1 MDMQASQRENN
12 MRSALSTGTRKFV
25 FEIKRLCPEEDQ
37 MRSGNMK
44 TRLLLVDDHAV
55 VRSGLRMLLGSHAEL
70 EIAGEAGTAE
80 DALQKAGELR
90 PDLILMDIGLP
101 DKTGIEATREIK
113 RNFPDVRILALTIHE
128 DEEYF
133 FQMLD
138 AGASGYV
145 PKRAAP
151 EELLSAI
158 RVAAAGEVY
167 LYPSMAKLLVRDF
180 LNIERPAGERPNLD
194 GLTDRE
200 REVLTHLAEGVSNDE
215 IAVTLVISPRTVE
228 RHRENIMRKLNLH
241 SRSELVRY
249 AIRKGIIKA

>member
-1 MDMQASQRENN
+1 M
-12 MRSALSTGTRKFV
+12 
-25 FEIKRLCPEEDQ
+25 
-37 MRSGNMK
+37 

-55 VRSGLRMLLGSHAEL
+55 VRSGLRMLLSGHSAM
-70 EIAGEAGTAE
+70 EIVGEAGTAE
-80 DALQKAGELR
+80 EALQKAGEFK
-90 PDLILMDIGLP
+90 PDVILMDIGLP

-113 RNFPDVRILALTIHE
+113 AAYPNIKIVALTIHE

-133 FQMLD
+133 FQMLN

-151 EELLSAI
+151 EELITAI
-158 RVAAAGEVY
+158 TAAAAGEVY
-167 LYPSMAKLLVRDF
+167 IYPTMTKLLVQDY
-180 LNIERPAGERPNLD
+180 LSAERPAEEKIKMD

-200 REVLTHLAEGVSNDE
+200 HEVLTYLAEGADNVE
-215 IAVTLVISPRTVE
+215 IASTLVISPKTVG

>member
-1 MDMQASQRENN
+1 M
-12 MRSALSTGTRKFV
+12 
-25 FEIKRLCPEEDQ
+25 
-37 MRSGNMK
+37 

-55 VRSGLRMLLGSHAEL
+55 VRSGLKMLLSGHSEM
-70 EIAGEAGTAE
+70 EIVGEADSAFGAMQEAE
-80 DALQKAGELR
+80 RSR
-90 PDLILMDIGLP
+90 PDVILMDIGLP

-113 RNFPDVRILALTIHE
+113 RRFPDVKIVALTIHE

-151 EELLSAI
+151 EELLTAI
-158 RVAAAGEVY
+158 RAAAAGEVY
-167 LYPSMAKLLVRDF
+167 LYPSLAKLLVNDY
-180 LNIERPAGERPNLD
+180 LNAERPAEEKLNLD

-200 REVLTHLAEGVSNDE
+200 HEVLTHLAEGASNDQ
-215 IAVTLVISPRTVE
+215 IADALVISPKTVE

>member
-1 MDMQASQRENN
+1 MQE
-12 MRSALSTGTRKFV
+12 
-25 FEIKRLCPEEDQ
+25 
-37 MRSGNMK
+37 
-44 TRLLLVDDHAV
+44 
-55 VRSGLRMLLGSHAEL
+55 AER
-70 EIAGEAGTAE
+70 TH
-80 DALQKAGELR
+80 
-90 PDLILMDIGLP
+90 PDVILMDIGLP

-113 RNFPDVRILALTIHE
+113 KKFPDVKIVALTIHE

-151 EELLSAI
+151 EELLTAI
-158 RVAAAGEVY
+158 RAAAAGEVY
-167 LYPSMAKLLVRDF
+167 LYPSLAKLLVRDF
-180 LNIERPAGERPNLD
+180 LNGERPAEEKINLD

-200 REVLTHLAEGVSNDE
+200 HEVLTHLAEGSSNVE
-215 IAVTLVISPRTVE
+215 IATALVISPKTVE

>member
-1 MDMQASQRENN
+1 M
-12 MRSALSTGTRKFV
+12 
-25 FEIKRLCPEEDQ
+25 
-37 MRSGNMK
+37 

-55 VRSGLRMLLGSHAEL
+55 VRSGLKMLLGSHSEM
-70 EIAGEAGTAE
+70 EIVGEADSAAGAMLEAE
-80 DALQKAGELR
+80 R
-90 PDLILMDIGLP
+90 THPDVILMDIGLP

-113 RNFPDVRILALTIHE
+113 AKFPDIKIVALPIHE

-151 EELLSAI
+151 DELITAI
-158 RVAAAGEVY
+158 RVAAAAGEVY
-167 LYPSMAKLLVRDF
+167 LYPTMAKLLVRDF
-180 LNIERPAGERPNLD
+180 LNAERPAEEKINLD

-200 REVLTHLAEGVSNDE
+200 REVLTHLAEGASNDE
-215 IAVTLVISPRTVE
+215 IAAVLFISPKTVE

-249 AIRKGIIKA
+249 AIRKGLLRRRV